1 MDRLLLLED
10 LKRRLGMAHEQI
22 GEALVSIRRVNTM
35 PLDDATVGVRDSAGS
50 SLVTAAPDDVVF
62 QQRVEPTIPLAPHG
76 RIIFPPDPSGENY
89 GESVRRHRGSG
100 FKFGSKSKRELE
112 GVHPILV
119 EVATLALDFS
129 TQDFMIFDGLRTEE
143 EQRNH
148 VRRGNS
154 KTMHSKHLPQR
165 DGLSHAVDAVP
176 TVGTIPKWEWDLV
189 YPVVM
194 AFDKAATELDYADKI
209 VWGGAWDRR
218 LSDFGGN
225 KAEVYR
231 QVVQDYAARNPGKDF
246 LDGPH
251 FELRL

>member
-1 MDRLLLLED
+1 MYITIREPDARLILRAINEGLERAHNTDNGTLL
-10 LKRRLGMAHEQI
+10 
-22 GEALVSIRRVNTM
+22 M
-35 PLDDATVGVRDSAGS
+35 PQLDATIGQSS
-50 SLVTAAPDDVVF
+50 SLSVK
-62 QQRVEPTIPLAPHG
+62 EP
-76 RIIFPPDPSGENY
+76 
-89 GESVRRHRGSG
+89 VRRHSGSG
-100 FKFGSKSKRELE
+100 FKFGSKSQRELE

-119 EVATLALDFS
+119 DVATLALDFS
-129 TQDFMIFDGLRTEE
+129 TQDFMIFDGLRTQD

-154 KTMHSKHLPQR
+154 KTMHSKHLPQS
-165 DGLSHAVDAVP
+165 DGMSHAVDAVP
-176 TVGTIPKWEWDLV
+176 VVGTIPKWEWPLI

-194 AFDKAATELDYADKI
+194 AFDKAATELGHADKI

-225 KAEVYR
+225 RAEPYHR
-231 QVVQDYAARNPGKDF
+231 VVEDYAARNPGKDF